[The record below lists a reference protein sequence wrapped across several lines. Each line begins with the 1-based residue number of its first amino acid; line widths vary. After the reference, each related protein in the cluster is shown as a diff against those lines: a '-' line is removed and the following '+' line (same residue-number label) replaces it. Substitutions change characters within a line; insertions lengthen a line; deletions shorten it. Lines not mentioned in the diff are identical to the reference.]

1 MFVTQTHAP
10 DQLDAEVGPHL
21 RHMALVFSTSVW
33 TWTTTV
39 GLGVADGNVLLAL
52 SETGGVA
59 GAAVS
64 TRSGLP
70 LDVVYA
76 ALHRLT
82 DRGYVLEEHR
92 HHRLTAEGQSLV
104 AEFDLAGPGRF
115 SADWSIT
122 GMKGMS

>member
-1 MFVTQTHAP
+1 MSVTQTHAP

-33 TWTTTV
+33 RWTQTV

-52 SETGGVA
+52 SETGGVG

-64 TRSGLP
+64 TRCGLP
-70 LDVVYA
+70 LDVVYP

-92 HHRLTAEGQSLV
+92 HHRLTAEGQRLV
-104 AEFDLAGPGRF
+104 ADFDRVCADRF
-115 SADWSIT
+115 NAQP
-122 GMKGMS
+122 KGMS